1 MILICYDISAN
12 GLRTKISRRILEA
25 GLERVNR
32 SVYLGEIK
40 DSDLRRLTTWL
51 RQVMEKATSD
61 DSLLILPVTQ
71 HQVWQMEMLGRNDY
85 DIPMLTGTLH
95 TLIL

>member
-1 MILICYDISAN
+1 MILICYDISGN
-12 GLRTKISRRILEA
+12 GLRAKLGRRILES

-40 DSDLRRLTTWL
+40 DADLRRLTIWL
-51 RQVMEKATSD
+51 RQAMEKASPD
-61 DSLLILPVTQ
+61 DSLLILPITQ
-71 HQVWQMEMLGRNDY
+71 HQVWQMEMLGRNDF
-85 DIPMLTGTLH
+85 DIPMLTGELH